1 MRVIAHLHEDGSYT
15 YAADEPV
22 DLILVGEAVSSDR
35 CYRFAQ
41 NGPVFKIGREAVD
54 EILGDDPIGHA
65 DDGRHPN
72 LVDRIEKFFEEK
84 GIEFPPLSVK

>member
-22 DLILVGEAVSSDR
+22 DLILVSDPIPSDR

-41 NGPVFKIGREAVD
+41 NGPVLKIGREAVD
-54 EILGDDPIGHA
+54 EILGSDLIGHL
-65 DDGRHPN
+65 DDGRHPD
-72 LVDRIEKFFEEK
+72 L
-84 GIEFPPLSVK
+84 